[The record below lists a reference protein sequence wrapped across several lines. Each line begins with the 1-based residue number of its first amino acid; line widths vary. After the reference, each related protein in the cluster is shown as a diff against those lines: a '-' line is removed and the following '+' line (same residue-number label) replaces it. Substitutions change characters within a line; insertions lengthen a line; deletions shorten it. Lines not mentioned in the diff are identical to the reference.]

1 MTTLA
6 SGMVTRRVANV
17 DATTP
22 YDLYKSVCEQLEKAE
37 QMESPVCSAFLIH
50 FFDLVNAF
58 TS

>member
-6 SGMVTRRVANV
+6 SGMVTRRLANV

-37 QMESPVCSAFLIH
+37 QMESPICSAFLMPLFSI
-50 FFDLVNAF
+50 
-58 TS
+58 

>member
-6 SGMVTRRVANV
+6 SGMVTRRLANV

-37 QMESPVCSAFLIH
+37 QMESPVCSAFLM
-50 FFDLVNAF
+50 
-58 TS
+58 

>member
-6 SGMVTRRVANV
+6 SGMVTRRLANV

-37 QMESPVCSAFLIH
+37 QMESPFVQLF
-50 FFDLVNAF
+50 
-58 TS
+58 